1 MWILKKKCLISILQ
15 AMRESDNIP
24 TILLIYDLIL
34 KLKAYLLPD
43 IYYLSTLYQEAL
55 GSAEIT
61 KKKVTRP
68 SCPQEVQGL
77 VQPCLRGIMW
87 ATFVI
92 IKILIPT
99 LKKMKR
105 NTLN

>member
-1 MWILKKKCLISILQ
+1 M
-15 AMRESDNIP
+15 
-24 TILLIYDLIL
+24 
-34 KLKAYLLPD
+34 PD

-99 LKKMKR
+99 LKKWKE
-105 NTLN
+105 TH